1 MAHMLLSAGDLQPAD
16 IIHTPNWDE
25 HVVRAWP
32 DARGV
37 AVVVAE
43 FPDLILHYALAEP
56 LSIERA
62 L

>member
-1 MAHMLLSAGDLQPAD
+1 MTLTIPAEDLRPAD
-16 IIHTPNWDE
+16 VIHTPNWDE

-32 DARGV
+32 DVRGV

-56 LSIERA
+56 LSVERA
-62 L
+62 T

>member
-1 MAHMLLSAGDLQPAD
+1 MTLTIPAADLQARD

-25 HVVRAWP
+25 HVVRAWA
-32 DARGV
+32 DTRGV

-56 LSIERA
+56 LSVERA
-62 L
+62 A